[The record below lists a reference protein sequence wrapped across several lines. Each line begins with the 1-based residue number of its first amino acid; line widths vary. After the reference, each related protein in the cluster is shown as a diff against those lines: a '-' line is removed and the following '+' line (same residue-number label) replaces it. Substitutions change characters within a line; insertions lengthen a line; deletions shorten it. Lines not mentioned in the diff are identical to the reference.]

1 MTSTVDLRSPI
12 TVRPLTAHLGAEISD
27 VKLAEDITDAGT
39 RGTVLGEI
47 PA

>member
-27 VKLAEDITDAGT
+27 VKLAEDITDDVRPP
-39 RGTVLGEI
+39 RG
-47 PA
+47 ANAS